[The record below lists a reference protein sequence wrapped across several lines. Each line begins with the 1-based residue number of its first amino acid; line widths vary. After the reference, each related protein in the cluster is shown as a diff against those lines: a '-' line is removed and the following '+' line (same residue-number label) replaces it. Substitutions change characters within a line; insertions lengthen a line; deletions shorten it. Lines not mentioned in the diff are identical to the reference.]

1 MIQKILDWFG
11 ITKETWKWRYLITCP
26 LLGLIG
32 SLVFVFIYTVLI
44 YWLMCI
50 GGATP

>member
-1 MIQKILDWFG
+1 MLEMLG
-11 ITKETWKWRYLITCP
+11 IEKNEWKWRYLITCP

-32 SLVFVFIYTVLI
+32 SLVYILVFTALI
-44 YWLMCI
+44 IWLMCI